1 MTCPDPGGS
10 AVLIPVVEPN
20 VTQPADFARVYAR
33 YLPPI
38 QAKCRRLLGRSS
50 AAAEDVAQE
59 TFLRLWKSDVAADG
73 DVRTVMAWLYRTCT
87 RLAIDVL
94 RRRRWTDGG
103 EEGLDATPCGVDLG
117 AATAARAAIVSLAA
131 SVPEDELAVAV
142 LCRVDGLSQP
152 EAAAVLGV
160 SDRTVRRFLDRFDE
174 RTGPLRKE
182 LLS

>member
-1 MTCPDPGGS
+1 
-10 AVLIPVVEPN
+10 VLEPHVKEPV
-20 VTQPADFARVYAR
+20 DFARVYAR

-38 QAKCRRLLGRSS
+38 QAKCRRLLGRS
-50 AAAEDVAQE
+50 AAAEDVVQE
-59 TFLRLWKSDVAADG
+59 TFLRLWKSGVAEGG

-94 RRRRWTDGG
+94 RERRWTDPG
-103 EEGLDATPCGVDLG
+103 EGVAEATPCAVDLG
-117 AATAARAAIVSLAA
+117 AATAAKAAILSLAA
-131 SVPEDELAVAV
+131 TVPGEELAVAV

-152 EAAAVLGV
+152 EAATVLGV

-174 RTGPLRKE
+174 RTGSLRKE